1 MYVVFT
7 LSFSTLSLLRLMQ
20 FVHVLQNCPIENI
33 YVHSFSDL
41 RLWWIYSEMNII
53 DICNF
58 KNLNYK
64 LCLIYVRQTVQNV
77 IVCFNFDLLKI
88 IF

>member
-1 MYVVFT
+1 MYI
-7 LSFSTLSLLRLMQ
+7 
-20 FVHVLQNCPIENI
+20 H
-33 YVHSFSDL
+33 SDL
-41 RLWWIYSEMNII
+41 RLLWIYSEMNII

-64 LCLIYVRQTVQNV
+64 LCLIYVRQNV

>member
-1 MYVVFT
+1 MYI
-7 LSFSTLSLLRLMQ
+7 
-20 FVHVLQNCPIENI
+20 H
-33 YVHSFSDL
+33 SDL
-41 RLWWIYSEMNII
+41 RLLWIYSEMNII

-64 LCLIYVRQTVQNV
+64 LCLNV

-88 IF
+88 IFDRSELKLNFSITY

>member
-1 MYVVFT
+1 MYI
-7 LSFSTLSLLRLMQ
+7 R
-20 FVHVLQNCPIENI
+20 
-33 YVHSFSDL
+33 SDL
-41 RLWWIYSEMNII
+41 RLLWIYSEMNII

-58 KNLNYK
+58 ENLNYK

>member
-33 YVHSFSDL
+33 YVHSF
-41 RLWWIYSEMNII
+41 
-53 DICNF
+53 
-58 KNLNYK
+58 
-64 LCLIYVRQTVQNV
+64 
-77 IVCFNFDLLKI
+77 
-88 IF
+88 

>member
-20 FVHVLQNCPIENI
+20 FVHVLQNCPIENT

-64 LCLIYVRQTVQNV
+64 LCLIYVRHTLKL
-77 IVCFNFDLLKI
+77 FKMLLYVLTLI
-88 IF
+88 C

>member
-1 MYVVFT
+1 MYI
-7 LSFSTLSLLRLMQ
+7 
-20 FVHVLQNCPIENI
+20 H
-33 YVHSFSDL
+33 SDL
-41 RLWWIYSEMNII
+41 RLLWIYSEMNII

-64 LCLIYVRQTVQNV
+64 LCLIYNV

-88 IF
+88 IFDRSELKLNFSITY

>member
-1 MYVVFT
+1 MYI
-7 LSFSTLSLLRLMQ
+7 
-20 FVHVLQNCPIENI
+20 H
-33 YVHSFSDL
+33 SDL
-41 RLWWIYSEMNII
+41 RLLWIYSEMNII

-64 LCLIYVRQTVQNV
+64 LCLIYVRQNV

-88 IF
+88 IFYRSELKLNFSIPY

>member
-1 MYVVFT
+1 MYI
-7 LSFSTLSLLRLMQ
+7 
-20 FVHVLQNCPIENI
+20 H
-33 YVHSFSDL
+33 SDL
-41 RLWWIYSEMNII
+41 RLLWIYSEMNII

-64 LCLIYVRQTVQNV
+64 LCLIYVRH

-88 IF
+88 IFDRSELKLKFSITY

>member
-58 KNLNYK
+58 ENLNYK

>member
-64 LCLIYVRQTVQNV
+64 LCLIYVRHVQNV

>member
-1 MYVVFT
+1 MYIVFT

-33 YVHSFSDL
+33 YVHSL
-41 RLWWIYSEMNII
+41 RLLSIYSEMNII

-64 LCLIYVRQTVQNV
+64 LCMIY
-77 IVCFNFDLLKI
+77 DLLKI
-88 IF
+88 IFYRSELKLNFSITY

>member
-7 LSFSTLSLLRLMQ
+7 LSFSTLSLLMLMQ

-33 YVHSFSDL
+33 YVHSL
-41 RLWWIYSEMNII
+41 RLLWIYSEMNII
-53 DICNF
+53 DICNL

-64 LCLIYVRQTVQNV
+64 LC
-77 IVCFNFDLLKI
+77 
-88 IF
+88 

>member
-1 MYVVFT
+1 MYI
-7 LSFSTLSLLRLMQ
+7 
-20 FVHVLQNCPIENI
+20 H
-33 YVHSFSDL
+33 SDL
-41 RLWWIYSEMNII
+41 RLLWIYSEMNII

-64 LCLIYVRQTVQNV
+64 LCLIYVRQTLQNV

-88 IF
+88 IFDRSELKLKFSITY